1 MSIQQKGTEI
11 FDSPS
16 TVSSKQRF
24 GSWCAVNKCTSWPC
38 LDSSRAASTTSLSAP
53 PDSQTPCCLLLETT
67 FCHLGLSVPPT
78 FLLVHTLKRQQL
90 RDENPSSCIFY
101 VSHRSGLTNEEQKM
115 DRSME
120 FLRREINA
128 SLLQKESCE
137 QQQQQQQ
144 KHRKSS
150 PMPRSGWQKAIRSR
164 FFLSSSLGL
173 PIASAISFMSIENPS
188 KKALRNQRRAMA
200 LEEANESF

>member
-90 RDENPSSCIFY
+90 RDENPRSCIFY

-144 KHRKSS
+144 KHRK
-150 PMPRSGWQKAIRSR
+150 KLTYAEIRMTESDPQPLLSFFISR
-164 FFLSSSLGL
+164 PSDCFRHLLHEHRKSKQE
-173 PIASAISFMSIENPS
+173 SA
-188 KKALRNQRRAMA
+188 
-200 LEEANESF
+200 